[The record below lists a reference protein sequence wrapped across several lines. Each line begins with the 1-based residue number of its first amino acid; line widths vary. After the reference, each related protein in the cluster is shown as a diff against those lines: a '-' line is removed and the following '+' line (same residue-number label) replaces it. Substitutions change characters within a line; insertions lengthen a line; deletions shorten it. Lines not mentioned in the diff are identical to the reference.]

1 MTDIAIRVQNLSK
14 CYQIYNNPLDRLK
27 QFVKPKMQCLIGIEK
42 KQYFN
47 EFWALRDV
55 SFEIKK
61 GETVGI
67 IGRNGSGKST
77 LLQIICGTAEPT
89 NGNVS
94 INGRVTALLE
104 LGSGFN
110 PEFTGRENV
119 YINASIYGLSLEDI
133 HERYDEIVN
142 FADIGNFIEQP
153 VKVYSSGMLMRLAF
167 AVSICLEP
175 DILIIDEALAVGDA
189 AFQFK
194 CLDRLARLRS
204 QGVSILFVSHDMN
217 MIKQLCNRVLYIS
230 KDQICRNG
238 TPEEMAEFYLLEMRQ
253 DQQRN
258 VNNSNAIVSLKQHS
272 SIKDGIAYG
281 THEGKIISAYFT
293 DTNSSQSIFAFNQAI
308 EIHVNAIVSSGI
320 TNPNI
325 SFTIQD
331 NKLIVIGGANFPLK
345 CNTTIDGYKTTS
357 ITVKFNTILSAGI
370 YHITLKLM
378 NGHIEETSNL
388 IEKQLSMLSFEM
400 LASSKYFLGAVDL
413 GIEEVF
419 K

>member
-1 MTDIAIRVQNLSK
+1 MTNIAISVQNISK
-14 CYQIYNNPLDRLK
+14 CYQIYENPRDRLK
-27 QFVKPKMQCLIGIEK
+27 QLVLPRMQRFTCKEP
-42 KQYFN
+42 KQYYR
-47 EFWALRDV
+47 EFWALKDI

-61 GETVGI
+61 GETIGI

-77 LLQIICGTAEPT
+77 LLQIICGTVDPT
-89 NGNVS
+89 NGSVS
-94 INGRVTALLE
+94 SNGRVTALLE

-119 YINASIYGLSLEDI
+119 YINASIYGLSLKEI

-142 FADIGNFIEQP
+142 FADIGDFIEQP

-167 AVSICLEP
+167 SVSVCLKP

-194 CLDRLARLRS
+194 CLDRLARLTS

-217 MIKQLCNRVLYIS
+217 MIKRLCNRVLYIG

-238 TPEEMAEFYLLEMRQ
+238 TPEDMAEFYLLEMRQ

-258 VNNSNAIVSLKQHS
+258 VINSNATVSLKQHS
-272 SIKDGIAYG
+272 SIEDGIAYG

-293 DTNSSQSIFAFNQAI
+293 DTNSSQSIFSFNQVI
-308 EIHVNAIVSSGI
+308 EIHVKANVSNDI

-331 NKLIVIGGANFPLK
+331 HKLIVIGGANFPLK
-345 CNTTIDGYKTTS
+345 CNPAVNGYKTTS
-357 ITVKFNTILSAGI
+357 ITVKFNTILSAGN
-370 YHITLKLM
+370 YHVTLKLM

-400 LASSKYFLGAVDL
+400 LASSKYFLGAVDF
-413 GIEEVF
+413 GIEESL
-419 K
+419 